1 MATEIT
7 PKLKLLTDSSAKI
20 KTIIPREVSLKKNYL
35 CSVIPSVEW
44 SGMLFYTLEGDLD
57 DPKSM
62 VITLTDIHPMDKG
75 SSAATTYKLDAATI
89 VDLFDSKPHL
99 MEQRLAHIH
108 SHCTFGVF
116 FSGTDTDELVE
127 NAPNHNGYLS
137 LIVNNKGD
145 IQGKIAFMGKSQ
157 EEVSRK
163 ISFNTIAGKL
173 LEFLTPTK
181 TEEDVVI
188 AYDLEI
194 VEEKPDSVT
203 DSVFLAQVDEINKP
217 KSYGKDSSNYPMKTS
232 QKVGFQKTSG
242 KKTLTMTDTWSEN
255 DIESFIMLLITDSI
269 ISEVPPTGLWG
280 ELHDWEKSTTKSI
293 YPATK
298 NNLEPLVQKYIDENY
313 ELIFSIVLG
322 EEYRGYP
329 YQNRMMN
336 DLLKG
341 VIKKLRIYSTMDAVQ
356 VMADYLEE
364 IMKVELSLTPK
375 YR

>member
-1 MATEIT
+1 M
-7 PKLKLLTDSSAKI
+7 
-20 KTIIPREVSLKKNYL
+20 
-35 CSVIPSVEW
+35 
-44 SGMLFYTLEGDLD
+44 
-57 DPKSM
+57 
-62 VITLTDIHPMDKG
+62 
-75 SSAATTYKLDAATI
+75 
-89 VDLFDSKPHL
+89 
-99 MEQRLAHIH
+99 
-108 SHCTFGVF
+108 GVF